1 MNWNASAAR
10 LFQRV
15 ALLWVIGFTL
25 SAYGGVGRMAIMAAS
40 PVYLPPG
47 PSKYI
52 THAIPAVAGDHE
64 TIVVMMSVA
73 LLLVACLH
81 ALLNRARWWVAAV
94 IWLIHTN
101 LMNNAWLA
109 GSGGQQLMAN
119 ALFWCIFLPVRR
131 SDGRPRGMAVAAF
144 WIIRLQLLLAYAAT
158 GLHKLTGTHWLDG
171 TAMGIAA
178 TDPAFGPAWI
188 TAFPLLAQWITWTV
202 LVFQL
207 TFPIAV
213 WFNRT
218 RPTWMVIGAAF
229 HLATA
234 MWMDIPEMGLA
245 FIVCYS
251 SWLSDHDIARLTWL
265 GWLARPGRSPAI

>member
-1 MNWNASAAR
+1 MNKSATASR
-10 LFQRV
+10 LFQRA

-47 PSKYI
+47 PLKYV
-52 THAIPAVAGDHE
+52 THAIPALAGDHE
-64 TIVVMMSVA
+64 AIVVMIGVA

-81 ALLNRARWWVAAV
+81 ALLNGPRWWVATL
-94 IWLIHTN
+94 IWLLYTN

-109 GSGGQQLMAN
+109 GSGGQHLMAN
-119 ALFWCIFLPVRR
+119 VLFWSIFL
-131 SDGRPRGMAVAAF
+131 AVPDERWQTLGF
-144 WIIRLQLLLAYAAT
+144 WIIRFQLLLAYVAT
-158 GLHKLTGTHWLDG
+158 GLHKLTGTYWIDG

-178 TDPAFGPAWI
+178 TDPAFGPAWLGS
-188 TAFPLLAQWITWTV
+188 FPTLSHIATWAV

-207 TFPIAV
+207 TFPVAV
-213 WFNRT
+213 WFSALRL
-218 RPTWMVIGAAF
+218 PWMAFGILF

-234 MWMDIPEMGLA
+234 LWMDIPEMGLA

-251 SWLSDHDIARLTWL
+251 IWLSDHDFARLPWIARLT
-265 GWLARPGRSPAI
+265 RSGRSMAG